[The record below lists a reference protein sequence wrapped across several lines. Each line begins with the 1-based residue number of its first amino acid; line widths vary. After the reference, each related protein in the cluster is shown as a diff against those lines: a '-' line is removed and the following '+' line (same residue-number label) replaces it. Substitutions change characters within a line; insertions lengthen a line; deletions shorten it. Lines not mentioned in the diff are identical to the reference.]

1 MAAAMAKLDRLQKQ
15 DDLLRK
21 RAGDFIV
28 RDIKEIEELEALEK
42 QEEEERARIQKEEE
56 DRQRLIEL
64 LGLPPS
70 SDEDQLA
77 AALSHSAASSSVNP
91 SLLADFGQFVDCVV
105 FGLPV
110 YDPFHFVFFIVCF
123 VLIILGVLSWFQ

>member
-1 MAAAMAKLDRLQKQ
+1 MAAAMAKLDHLQKQ

-21 RAGDFIV
+21 RAGDFII

-42 QEEEERARIQKEEE
+42 QEEEERARMQKEEE
-56 DRQRLIEL
+56 DRQRLIKL

-77 AALSHSAASSSVNP
+77 AALSHPAASSSVDP
-91 SLLADFGQFVDCVV
+91 SLLDFGQFVNYIPQSSQ
-105 FGLPV
+105 GN
-110 YDPFHFVFFIVCF
+110 
-123 VLIILGVLSWFQ
+123 SNT